1 MHKRRKRYMK
11 ELLSKREESSKNLF
25 LFISE
30 IQDAKKAE
38 SPKDR
43 LKMQTDW

>member
-1 MHKRRKRYMK
+1 MHKRRNRYMK
-11 ELLSKREESSKNLF
+11 ELFSKREESSKNLF
-25 LFISE
+25 RFISE
-30 IQDAKKAE
+30 IKEAKKAE